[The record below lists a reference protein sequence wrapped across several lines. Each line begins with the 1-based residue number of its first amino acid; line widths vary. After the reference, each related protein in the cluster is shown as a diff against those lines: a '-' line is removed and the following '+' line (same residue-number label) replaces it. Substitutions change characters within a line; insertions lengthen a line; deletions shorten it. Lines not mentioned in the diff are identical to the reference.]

1 MNLVDLVSP
10 DREVTRP
17 PLETEDL
24 KVPSSVRLTETGRR
38 LETIIRRLGSSDD
51 IFFFFGGFSGASVT
65 VEETAGMGSMLG
77 TAVP

>member
-1 MNLVDLVSP
+1 MVDLVSP

-51 IFFFFGGFSGASVT
+51 ILFFFGGGFSGTSVI
-65 VEETAGMGSMLG
+65 VEETAGMGSTLD